1 MCVRGAHELE
11 HRVAMEPAMLQR
23 RQRVVLR
30 EELAEKLVYNTSA
43 YVSIRQH
50 TSAYV
55 SIRQHTSAYVS
66 IRQQEEVAE
75 ELVYLCPLRQFFSIC
90 TSKSK

>member
-55 SIRQHTSAYVS
+55 SIRQ
-66 IRQQEEVAE
+66 QEQVAE
-75 ELVYLCPLRQFFSIC
+75 ELVYLRPLRQFFYIC

>member
-1 MCVRGAHELE
+1 MTDVVHLSTHRMRVCSAHELE

-50 TSAYV
+50 T
-55 SIRQHTSAYVS
+55 
-66 IRQQEEVAE
+66 
-75 ELVYLCPLRQFFSIC
+75 
-90 TSKSK
+90 